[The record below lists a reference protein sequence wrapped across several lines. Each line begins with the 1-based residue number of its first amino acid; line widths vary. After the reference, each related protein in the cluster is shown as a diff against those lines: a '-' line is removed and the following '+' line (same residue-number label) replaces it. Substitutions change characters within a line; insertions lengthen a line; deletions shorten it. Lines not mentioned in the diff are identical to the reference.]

1 MRCLATMEVE
11 RETQEM
17 VALFFKLFNEAL
29 AKYVGDPNYKFN
41 PSIVM
46 CDEAGANIQGLKEI
60 FGPDFLNRIATCQ
73 WHFHQCAWRQL
84 RHIDEGDRKTFVEMV
99 YKICQAMT
107 VHEYKLASR
116 CLEEICH
123 RNKCLR
129 WYNWWKV
136 RRYHLVP
143 AF

>member
-1 MRCLATMEVE
+1 
-11 RETQEM
+11 
-17 VALFFKLFNEAL
+17 
-29 AKYVGDPNYKFN
+29 
-41 PSIVM
+41 M
-46 CDEAGANIQGLKEI
+46 CDEAGANIQGLKEA
-60 FGPDFLNRIATCQ
+60 FGSDFVNHIATCQ

-84 RHIDEGDRKTFVEMV
+84 RHIDEGDQKTFVEMV

-107 VHEYKLASR
+107 VHEYKLASQ

-136 RRYHLVP
+136 HGYHLVP
-143 AF
+143 AFQGFGWTGTNWAEIGHSTLWRNKRV